1 MLHSHGTTLQLTQ
14 LSHAAVHQLAPSFSG
29 LPKTLHADGNF
40 RLRRYSVVRMV
51 NEKVVETNKHNFVQS
66 EEINHYQGDV
76 IREFEAIESDILH
89 SEGMAEMCQV
99 FMDLNHLPNGQ
110 EIEIHQ
116 MRIAAIYEET
126 QIAPEGVHQDGFDHI
141 ALIGID
147 RSNIEGGE
155 LLVYKDSNEEPF
167 FRKILEDGEVAM
179 VDDRKLWH
187 NGKPI
192 RLIEQGHEG
201 HMDVFVLTAKDNVN
215 DFHA

>member
-1 MLHSHGTTLQLTQ
+1 MIYSHDTTLQLTQ
-14 LSHAAVHQLAPSFSG
+14 LSYAAVHQLAPSFTG
-29 LPKTLHADGNF
+29 LPKTTHADGNF
-40 RLRRYSVVRMV
+40 RLRRYSVIRVV
-51 NEKVVETNKHNFVQS
+51 NEKVVETSKHNFVQS
-66 EEINHYQGDV
+66 EDINHFQGDIV
-76 IREFEAIESDILH
+76 REFEGIEAHILH

-99 FMDLNHLPNGQ
+99 FMGLNHLPNGQ

-116 MRIAAIYEET
+116 MRISAIYEET
-126 QIAPEGVHQDGFDHI
+126 EIAPEGVHQDGFDHI

-167 FRKILEDGEVAM
+167 FIKILEDGEVAM

-192 RLIEQGHEG
+192 RLVDHAHEG
-201 HMDVFVLTAKDNVN
+201 HMDVFVLTAKDEAN

>member
-1 MLHSHGTTLQLTQ
+1 MIHSHDTTLQLTQ
-14 LSHAAVHQLAPSFSG
+14 LSHDAVHQLAPSFSG
-29 LPKTLHADGNF
+29 LPKTTHADGSY
-40 RLRRYSVVRMV
+40 RLRRYSVINMM
-51 NEKVVETNKHNFVQS
+51 NEEVVETSKHNFVQS
-66 EEINHYQGDV
+66 ENINHFQGDV
-76 IREFEAIESDILH
+76 VRQFEGIEKSILH
-89 SEGMAEMCQV
+89 SEGMAEMCQI

-155 LLVYKDSNEEPF
+155 LLVYKNENEEPF

-179 VDDRKLWH
+179 LDDGKLWH

-192 RLIEQGHEG
+192 RLIDHDHEG
-201 HMDVFVLTAKDNVN
+201 HMDVFVLTAKDKTN

>member
-1 MLHSHGTTLQLTQ
+1 MFHSHEMSLQLTH
-14 LSHAAVHQLAPSFSG
+14 LSHEAVHQLAPSFSG
-29 LPKTLHADGNF
+29 LPKTTHADGNF

-51 NEKVVETNKHNFVQS
+51 NDKVLETNKHNFVQS
-66 EEINHYQGDV
+66 EDINHFQGDV
-76 IREFEAIESDILH
+76 IREFEGIEHHILH
-89 SEGMAEMCQV
+89 SEGMNEMCQT
-99 FMDLNHLPNGQ
+99 FMELNQLPNGQ

-126 QIAPEGVHQDGFDHI
+126 EIAPEGVHQDGFDHI

-155 LLVYKDSNEEPF
+155 LLIYKESNEAPF

-179 VDDRKLWH
+179 LDDNKLWH

-192 RLIEQGHEG
+192 RLINQGQEG

-215 DFHA
+215 DLHS